1 VSTESEGFAP
11 EPGPGLFPELPR
23 EAPRTEPGWT
33 ITRSQLIN
41 ALARITAGVPLSG
54 PDAGKVNAESMADAI
69 LALVGA
75 PAEPGAGDGKGG
87 AAEGLSEAHSATTC
101 DCPPGR
107 YCDTCREDA

>member
-1 VSTESEGFAP
+1 MS
-11 EPGPGLFPELPR
+11 
-23 EAPRTEPGWT
+23 EPGWT

-41 ALARITAGVPLSG
+41 ALARITAEVPLSG

-69 LALVGA
+69 LALLGA
-75 PAEPGAGDGKGG
+75 PAEASAGAGKGG
-87 AAEGLSEAHSATTC
+87 AAQGLSGALSATTC